1 MSDSE
6 DHWIPDEEAN
16 ACNLCHSEFSAI
28 FRRHHCRA
36 CGKLVCGNCSAHRL
50 ELRPGV
56 RERVCD
62 NCEVQFTTEHGTGL
76 AESLKV
82 KSQMA
87 ASMKGALQE
96 KHKELERFRT
106 LLIGMLDGQAQQ
118 VPVMQNLAVVVAQEK
133 TEDYLR
139 IREELQRERQTLI
152 EADKKA
158 RLLARRTL
166 QAEAEARKAS
176 DYSREIHDMQD
187 LAQKQDTLVDK
198 LRERIAR
205 MESTDSPQVD
215 GSSPRLVRSEGARVS
230 LLTAGQ
236 GDSLRHEETSS
247 SWSCRQICS
256 IS

>member
-1 MSDSE
+1 M
-6 DHWIPDEEAN
+6 
-16 ACNLCHSEFSAI
+16 
-28 FRRHHCRA
+28 
-36 CGKLVCGNCSAHRL
+36 K
-50 ELRPGV
+50 
-56 RERVCD
+56 ERVCD
-62 NCEVQFTTEHGTGL
+62 NCEVQFSSEHGTGL

-87 ASMKGALQE
+87 ATMKVALQE

-106 LLIGMLDGQAQQ
+106 LLIGLLDGQAQQ
-118 VPVMQNLAVVVAQEK
+118 VPAMQNLATAVAKDK

-152 EADKKA
+152 EAEKQA

-166 QAEAEARKAS
+166 QAEGDARKAA
-176 DYSREIHDMQD
+176 DYSREIQDMQD

-198 LRERIAR
+198 LRERISR
-205 MESTDSPQVD
+205 MEAGDPPNVD
-215 GSSPRLVRSEGARVS
+215 GSSPRLVTSQDARVS

-236 GDSLRHEETSS
+236 GDSLRQEENSR